1 MKNLINLVFFIV
13 VLASITTITTYI
25 VIEVFFY
32 GSIH

>member
-25 VIEVFFY
+25 VIEVFLY

>member
-1 MKNLINLVFFIV
+1 MKNLINLIAFIV

-25 VIEVFFY
+25 IMEVFIY